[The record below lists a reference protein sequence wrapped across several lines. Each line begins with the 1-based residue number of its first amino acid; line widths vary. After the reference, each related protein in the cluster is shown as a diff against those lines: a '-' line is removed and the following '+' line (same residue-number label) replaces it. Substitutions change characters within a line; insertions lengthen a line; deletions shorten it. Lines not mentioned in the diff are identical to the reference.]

1 MIEAVGVV
9 VAPLAE
15 ARPAE
20 KLLALYASGLK
31 AEAGKLTLGM
41 IKETA
46 ESIKLSPKVVK
57 WVQTEGRVREFPY
70 SPTEVA
76 EKIRDGWL
84 RWVGEN
90 EKPEVVQHF
99 SARWE
104 EAFETARRERFTENL
119 KAAMAKAS
127 FAEKLDAASAK
138 QAKAEPETKAI
149 AEKVKAVMG
158 EVAEPAD
165 AVPEPAPP
173 PKAKPKATPWPEAP
187 LPPPDATPEERLLYP
202 PGLLGHVVQH
212 IIDTDMYPD
221 RRMAL
226 WGGLAALSKATDRKV
241 IGPTGSTTLLYLI
254 LLAATA
260 AGKQHSHDC
269 IRILLR
275 AMGVENL
282 IQAGGLASVQATE
295 DIVKATPN
303 CLVLIDEFG
312 RWLRMVLAQTA
323 NVSELPGTLCKFWAM
338 RPAGSWTITRR
349 AREVVN
355 SVTVDWPALALAGC
369 STGEQ
374 FWDAC
379 SDDEIT
385 GGFLNRCVI
394 FDAGTGAKKRAKP
407 KYAWD
412 ELPRWLAKELKER
425 AGIPASA
432 EATIITKTEGL
443 LGPRRMAWGEGAE
456 DLWGAAA
463 DAIRELPEGR
473 KRDIYARGDELAVRL
488 ATVRAWWRGSD
499 VVEVADWEW
508 GSALAEASCGLV
520 LKGANENMGV
530 KRDFKKICKHVLE
543 LLAPGPMKIGDIHVH
558 SCSAAG
564 DRGMEIVDKAL
575 ADLVLS
581 EEIEESTPS
590 KGAGRG
596 RPTVWYRLK

>member
-1 MIEAVGVV
+1 MTEPVI
-9 VAPLAE
+9 
-15 ARPAE
+15 
-20 KLLALYASGLK
+20 ASQGLK
-31 AEAGKLTLGM
+31 AAL
-41 IKETA
+41 
-46 ESIKLSPKVVK
+46 
-57 WVQTEGRVREFPY
+57 
-70 SPTEVA
+70 EVA
-76 EKIRDGWL
+76 EFPGRLAGL
-84 RWVGEN
+84 FASGGT
-90 EKPEVVQHF
+90 
-99 SARWE
+99 
-104 EAFETARRERFTENL
+104 EALLAAENL
-119 KAAMAKAS
+119 TWDMTDFMSDPWDDDPEGAEFTKWWWLEQIREARGEDEAEEVRKTWDDAVAAKRAKPAPKADLKD
-127 FAEKLDAASAK
+127 KLEAATAK
-138 QAKAEPETKAI
+138 QAKAKAAPEAKAI

-158 EVAEPAD
+158 EVAEPA
-165 AVPEPAPP
+165 P
-173 PKAKPKATPWPEAP
+173 PKAKPKVAPAPSVGWPEAP
-187 LPPPDATPEERLLYP
+187 LPPPNATSEERLLYP

-412 ELPRWLAKELKER
+412 ELPRWLAKELKDR

-443 LGPRRMAWGEGAE
+443 LGPRRMGWGVGAE
-456 DLWGAAA
+456 ELWGAAA

-520 LKGANENMGV
+520 LKSANENMGV
-530 KRDFKKICKHVLE
+530 KRDFKKICKHLLE
-543 LLAPGPMKIGDIHVH
+543 LLASGPMKIGDIHVH
-558 SCSAAG
+558 SRSAAG

-581 EEIEESTPS
+581 EEIEESAPS